1 MHLRV
6 VHRTT
11 FTYAGEAK
19 ESFNELRLRPADTES
34 QRCLAFDLRIS
45 PASEARDYRDFH
57 GNTVHYF
64 EVPDPHTQLCV
75 TTISRIET
83 VPLTERAL
91 VPEVSATELSASP
104 EHEMLAEFHTSSPY
118 VPLEVEI
125 WREAQDVVGVGR
137 SDVWSDVQR
146 LGEHVHR
153 TFAYRPN
160 STGVHTLATDA
171 LRQRSGVCQDFA
183 HVHLG
188 LCRSLGIPARYVSG
202 YFFNPTRRPREN
214 EASHAWIE
222 AWLPGVGWL
231 AYDPTHARPADDR
244 YVRVA
249 VGRDY
254 TDIRPVS
261 GTYRGA
267 PTRSLRVDVCVRE
280 VRSSRVFPPGAAPT
294 GASQVDAPPT
304 ASPAAETNPA

>member
-19 ESFNELRLRPADTES
+19 ESFNELRLRPADTET
-34 QRCLAFDLRIS
+34 QRCLAFELRIT
-45 PASEARDYRDFH
+45 PATEARDYRDFH

-64 EVPDPHTQLCV
+64 EVPDPHGQLCV
-75 TTISRIET
+75 TTLSRIET
-83 VPLTERAL
+83 VPLTERAI
-91 VPEVSATELSASP
+91 VPEVSAAELAASP

-118 VPLEVEI
+118 VPLTVEL
-125 WREAQDVVGVGR
+125 WREAQDVVGESR
-137 SDVWSDVQR
+137 TDVWNDVRR
-146 LGEHVHR
+146 LGDHVHR
-153 TFAYRPN
+153 TFNYRPN

-171 LRQRSGVCQDFA
+171 LRLRSGVCQDFA

-222 AWLPGVGWL
+222 AWLPSAGWI
-231 AYDPTHARPADDR
+231 AYDPTHARPADER
-244 YVRVA
+244 YVRIA

-267 PTRSLRVDVCVRE
+267 PTRSLRVDVCVRQ
-280 VRSSRVFPPGAAPT
+280 VRSSPHYPAGVAAHAADPQSLV
-294 GASQVDAPPT
+294 ANEAPI
-304 ASPAAETNPA
+304 AGIRHD